1 MKGKEKYFKSPVSDQ
16 QAGEGSYHVPVLL
29 NESLDGLNIKTDG
42 VYVDC
47 TFGGGGHSKAILSK
61 LGSSGKLVAFD
72 QDEDARRNLP
82 AGQAGLPVDERIIF
96 VPHNFRHL
104 QRFLR

>member
-1 MKGKEKYFKSPVSDQ
+1 MKGKEKYFKSPLSDQ
-16 QAGEGSYHVPVLL
+16 QAGEGAYHIPVLL

-61 LGSSGKLVAFD
+61 LGTSGKLVTFD
-72 QDEDARRNLP
+72 QDEDARRN
-82 AGQAGLPVDERIIF
+82 LPVDERIIF

-104 QRFLR
+104 QRFLRINNIVT